1 MTSAVSPLAVF
12 SGRVLACQVDAAIDA
27 TPKAAPP
34 NLTMLHVFPPCAM
47 LVTGIVGCMR
57 RRRLRATYGIGGSA
71 LSDFVCH
78 CCCHCCSL
86 AKEAREIKAQQVR
99 NVIISADG
107 DDVDYEI

>member
-1 MTSAVSPLAVF
+1 
-12 SGRVLACQVDAAIDA
+12 
-27 TPKAAPP
+27 
-34 NLTMLHVFPPCAM
+34 M
-47 LVTGIVGCMR
+47 LVTGIIGCMR